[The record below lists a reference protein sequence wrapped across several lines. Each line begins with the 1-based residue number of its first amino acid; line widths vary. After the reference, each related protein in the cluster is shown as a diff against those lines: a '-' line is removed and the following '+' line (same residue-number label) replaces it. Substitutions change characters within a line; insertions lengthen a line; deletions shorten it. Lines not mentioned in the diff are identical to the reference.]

1 MAQLRPRQS
10 HLPQAVAPAA
20 GNDPAVAIAQSILYD
35 LFGPAPLRTFSVR
48 YWEGTTET
56 PATGRSDCTL
66 VLRRPGALRRML
78 VPPSEI
84 ALGEAYLRDDFDV
97 EGSLEAAVA
106 LADSLVEPLESVR
119 QAGSLLR
126 RLLTLPTT
134 DRPDTLHSRRP
145 PARNGWGMRHTR
157 ARDAAAVRSHYDVG
171 NDFYALWLDARM
183 AYSCAYF
190 RSGSED
196 LDKAQEDKLEHL
208 CRKLRL
214 RPDERLLDI
223 GCGWGSLAIYAAQHF
238 GVQVLGVTLSEP
250 QAAFARERVT
260 AAGLEDRCRIEVR
273 DYRDLDGRGPFDKVV
288 SVGMFEHVGRAQLRR
303 YFATVYGL
311 TRPGGLFLNHGIAES
326 ARRPLPW
333 RTRWTE
339 RLLLRSGSFVQTY
352 VFPDGELI
360 PPGETIRVAEDAGFE
375 TRDVENLRE
384 HYTRT
389 LRHWV
394 HRLEAAHTEAARLVG
409 ERTYRVWRFYMSG
422 AARAFATNTNQL
434 IQALYSRPNAD
445 GTSEVPLTRA
455 DLYR

>member
-1 MAQLRPRQS
+1 MHAWP
-10 HLPQAVAPAA
+10 
-20 GNDPAVAIAQSILYD
+20 I
-35 LFGPAPLRTFSVR
+35 PAPIS
-48 YWEGTTET
+48 
-56 PATGRSDCTL
+56 
-66 VLRRPGALRRML
+66 
-78 VPPSEI
+78 
-84 ALGEAYLRDDFDV
+84 
-97 EGSLEAAVA
+97 
-106 LADSLVEPLESVR
+106 
-119 QAGSLLR
+119 
-126 RLLTLPTT
+126 
-134 DRPDTLHSRRP
+134 
-145 PARNGWGMRHTR
+145 AR
-157 ARDAAAVRSHYDVG
+157 
-171 NDFYALWLDARM
+171 
-183 AYSCAYF
+183 
-190 RSGSED
+190 GSED

-214 RPDERLLDI
+214 QPDERLLDI

-250 QAAFARERVT
+250 QAALARERVT
-260 AAGLEDRCRIEVR
+260 AAGLEERCRIEVR
-273 DYRDLDGRGPFDKVV
+273 DYRDLEGTEPFDKVV

-311 TRPGGLFLNHGIAES
+311 TRPGGLFLNHGIAE
-326 ARRPLPW
+326 AVPRPLPW

-339 RLLLRSGSFVQTY
+339 RLLLRSGSFVETY

-360 PPGETIRVAEDAGFE
+360 SPGETIRVAEGAGFE

-434 IQALYSRPNAD
+434 IQALYSRPHAD
-445 GTSEVPLTRA
+445 GTSELPLTRA

>member
-1 MAQLRPRQS
+1 
-10 HLPQAVAPAA
+10 
-20 GNDPAVAIAQSILYD
+20 
-35 LFGPAPLRTFSVR
+35 
-48 YWEGTTET
+48 
-56 PATGRSDCTL
+56 
-66 VLRRPGALRRML
+66 ML

-97 EGSLEAAVA
+97 EGSLEAAIA

-119 QAGSLLR
+119 QAGSFLR

-134 DRPDTLHSRRP
+134 DRPDTLHSHRP

-171 NDFYALWLDARM
+171 NDFYALWLDERM

-190 RSGSED
+190 RSEDED

-250 QAAFARERVT
+250 QAALARERIT
-260 AAGLEDRCRIEVR
+260 AAGLEERCRIEVR

-311 TRPGGLFLNHGIAES
+311 TRPGGLFLNHGIAE
-326 ARRPLPW
+326 AAQRPLPW

-339 RLLLRSGSFVQTY
+339 RLLLRSGTFVQTY

-360 PPGETIRVAEDAGFE
+360 PPGETIRVAEGAGFE

-384 HYTRT
+384 HYTLTR
-389 LRHWV
+389 RHWV
-394 HRLEAAHTEAARLVG
+394 HRLEVAHSEAARLVG

-434 IQALYSRPNAD
+434 IQALYSRPHAD